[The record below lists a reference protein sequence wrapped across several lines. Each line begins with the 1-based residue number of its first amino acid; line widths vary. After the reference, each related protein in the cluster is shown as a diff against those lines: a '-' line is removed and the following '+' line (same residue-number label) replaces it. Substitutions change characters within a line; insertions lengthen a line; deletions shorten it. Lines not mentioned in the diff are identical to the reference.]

1 MSHELSQGSPA
12 KPQMDLFGLAEL
24 PKRFAIESAPEIDVA
39 LAKGSPIFFGCSGGK
54 DSQALA
60 YRGVEH
66 LDEIGHTGPRY
77 LIHSHLGRV
86 EWDDSLPVCERL
98 SQRLGVELIIVR
110 RQAGDMMD
118 RWLSRWSANVARY
131 ANLECVK
138 LILPWSTPAQRFC
151 TSELKSSVLASAMRK
166 RFPTG
171 DVISAVGIRREESST
186 RARMPVWK
194 QDART
199 MRKRGVG
206 HTWNPL
212 MGWTRADVL
221 DYIRSRGDVLHRAY
235 TVFGASRVSC
245 SFCIMSSERDLLAS
259 ASCAENQAIY
269 REMVELE
276 ITSTFSFQGNRWLA
290 DVAPQLLSQAN
301 VQRLVEAKERAA
313 AREAAEAEL
322 PPHLLFV
329 KGWPTGVPTIQ
340 EARLIAD
347 VRRRVAAAVGLQI
360 NYTDGESVRARY
372 GELVAQVEAKASANG
387 LQLSD
392 QS

>member
-1 MSHELSQGSPA
+1 
-12 KPQMDLFGLAEL
+12 
-24 PKRFAIESAPEIDVA
+24 
-39 LAKGSPIFFGCSGGK
+39 
-54 DSQALA
+54 
-60 YRGVEH
+60 
-66 LDEIGHTGPRY
+66 
-77 LIHSHLGRV
+77 
-86 EWDDSLPVCERL
+86 
-98 SQRLGVELIIVR
+98 
-110 RQAGDMMD
+110 
-118 RWLSRWSANVARY
+118 
-131 ANLECVK
+131 
-138 LILPWSTPAQRFC
+138 
-151 TSELKSSVLASAMRK
+151 
-166 RFPTG
+166 
-171 DVISAVGIRREESST
+171 
-186 RARMPVWK
+186 
-194 QDART
+194 
-199 MRKRGVG
+199 
-206 HTWNPL
+206 
-212 MGWTRADVL
+212 
-221 DYIRSRGDVLHRAY
+221 
-235 TVFGASRVSC
+235 
-245 SFCIMSSERDLLAS
+245 MSSERDLLAS